1 MSHTAQKAVRIGATV
16 LVLAGAFG
24 ALFYTSLR
32 QNMMIYK
39 YLDEVV
45 AEPDAWVGHP
55 LQVHGY
61 VVPDSIQKNI
71 RTLEYKFEMQRNGK
85 RVTAFYKGNTP
96 DGFQGDAEVV
106 LTGQLHADGTF
117 HATSMT
123 AKCPSKYE
131 EAPIASTAR

>member
-1 MSHTAQKAVRIGATV
+1 MSHKAQKAVQIGATV

-24 ALFYTSLR
+24 ALFYSSLSG
-32 QNMMIYK
+32 NMTFYK
-39 YLDEVV
+39 YLDEVMV
-45 AEPDAWVGHP
+45 EPDAWVGQP

-61 VVPDSIQKNI
+61 VVPGSIQKNI
-71 RTLEYKFEMQRNGK
+71 RTLEYRFEMQRNGK

-96 DGFQGDAEVV
+96 DGFVDEAEVV
-106 LTGQLHADGTF
+106 LTGELHADGTF